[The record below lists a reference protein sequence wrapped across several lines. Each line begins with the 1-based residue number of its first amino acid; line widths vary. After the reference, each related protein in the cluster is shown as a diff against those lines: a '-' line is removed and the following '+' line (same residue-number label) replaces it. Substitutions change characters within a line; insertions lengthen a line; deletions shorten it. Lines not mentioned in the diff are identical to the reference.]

1 MTHPCIQNQF
11 QISLHDLTMASVA
24 LSAPRMGSA
33 CSVSRES
40 HSVLTDTTNKAQN
53 AKMELAIHMHLKEK
67 ASVAHGKWQVQC
79 NSVKGVLDG
88 LGINR
93 NKVYYELSKAVAWH
107 NQSDS
112 SNSNQDKQRQK
123 HLSDLHSNHLK

>member
-1 MTHPCIQNQF
+1 
-11 QISLHDLTMASVA
+11 
-24 LSAPRMGSA
+24 MG
-33 CSVSRES
+33 
-40 HSVLTDTTNKAQN
+40 N
-53 AKMELAIHMHLKEK
+53 
-67 ASVAHGKWQVQC
+67 GKSNG

-93 NKVYYELSKAVAWH
+93 NKVYYELSKAVAWR

-123 HLSDLHSNHLK
+123 CLSDLHSNHLK

>member
-33 CSVSRES
+33 CSVSRDS

-67 ASVAHGKWQVQC
+67 ASVAHGKWQVQR

-88 LGINR
+88 LGINP
-93 NKVYYELSKAVAWH
+93 NKVYYELSKKLLLGVIRVTPVTATKT
-107 NQSDS
+107 SK
-112 SNSNQDKQRQK
+112 DKNACPTCIQIT
-123 HLSDLHSNHLK
+123 